1 MSFLTAVLLGL
12 VQGITEF
19 LPISSSG
26 HLALLQ
32 NFFHIDE
39 ADVLFDVLLHLGTLA
54 AVCLSYRRDIAG
66 AARGAMG
73 IIGLGRDR
81 GRTTRR
87 NLERRRL
94 ALLLILGTLPL
105 ALAFPLKNLAVG
117 LYSHPVLVSVLL
129 MINGGILYLADRF
142 SRGGRLQQDAGFG
155 HAFLVGLG
163 QLAAVVPGISRS
175 GATISVGLLC
185 GFQRSFAVRFSF
197 LLSVPAVLGAT
208 LVSLVDAAQAGAS
221 LAALPMY
228 VCGMLAAAV
237 SGYFSIRLLRYVA
250 AQRNFGGFAYYCW
263 GAGIVSLILSLIA

>member
-1 MSFLTAVLLGL
+1 MSVLTAVLLGL

-19 LPISSSG
+19 LPVSSSG

-39 ADVLFDVLLHLGTLA
+39 ADVLFDVLLHLGTLS
-54 AVCLSYRRDIAG
+54 AVCMAYRRDITG
-66 AARGAMG
+66 AMRGAMG
-73 IIGLGRDR
+73 MVGLGRDR

-105 ALAFPLKNLAVG
+105 LLAFPLKKLAVG
-117 LYSHPVLVSVLL
+117 IYEKPLLVSVLL
-129 MINGGILYLADRF
+129 MVNGGILYFADRF
-142 SRGGRLQQDAGFG
+142 SRGGRLQQDVGLLHGLLVGFG
-155 HAFLVGLG
+155 QLV
-163 QLAAVVPGISRS
+163 AVVPGISRS

-197 LLSVPAVLGAT
+197 LLSVPAVLGAV
-208 LVSLVDAAQAGAS
+208 LVSLVDAIQTEVS
-221 LAALPMY
+221 LGALPVY
-228 VCGMLAAAV
+228 LCGMLAAAV

>member
-39 ADVLFDVLLHLGTLA
+39 ADVLFDVLLHLGTLV
-54 AVCLSYRRDIAG
+54 AVCVAYRRDISG
-66 AARGAMG
+66 AARGALG
-73 IIGLGRDR
+73 LVGLGRDR

-94 ALLLILGTLPL
+94 AILLLLGTLPL
-105 ALAFPLKNLAVG
+105 LLAFPLKGLVVG
-117 LYSHPVLVSVLL
+117 LYEKPVLVSVLL
-129 MINGGILYLADRF
+129 MGNGGILFFADRL
-142 SRGGRLQQDAGFG
+142 SKGGRLMQDAKFSHGL
-155 HAFLVGLG
+155 LVGLS
-163 QLAAVVPGISRS
+163 QVAAVFPGISRS
-175 GATISVGLLC
+175 GATISAGLLC
-185 GFQRSFAVRFSF
+185 GFRRSFAVRFSF
-197 LLSVPAVLGAT
+197 LLSIPAVLGAT
-208 LVSLVDAAQAGAS
+208 LVSFVDAVQTGVT
-221 LAALPMY
+221 LGALPVY
-228 VCGMLAAAV
+228 LCGMLTAMV

-250 AQRNFGGFAYYCW
+250 AQSNFGGFAYYCW